1 MTKKVAVYARVST
14 NEQSVDLQVKELKNY
29 IKQQGWEIFSIYEDK
44 RTGTNANRPQFKKMI
59 EDAESGSFDTVI
71 CWKLDRLFRSL
82 KDLINTLN
90 YFASKDISFI
100 ALKDNIDLTT
110 SSGRLMM
117 HIIGAFAEFEASI
130 IRERVVSGLNAAKE
144 KGVKLGRPKL
154 RNDELIHSL
163 RDQGMTYK
171 QIKDLTNYSE
181 GTIANS
187 LKKKGV

>member
-1 MTKKVAVYARVST
+1 MDFKRYKPQ
-14 NEQSVDLQVKELKNY
+14 QSVDLQVNELKSY
-29 IKQQGWEIFSIYEDK
+29 IKQQDWTIYRIYEDK
-44 RTGTNANRPQFKKMI
+44 RTGTNANRPQFKQML
-59 EDAESGSFDTVI
+59 EDAEEGNFDTVI

-100 ALKDNIDLTT
+100 ALKDNIDMTT
-110 SSGRLMM
+110 PSGRLMT
-117 HIIGAFAEFEASI
+117 HVIGAFAEFEASI
-130 IRERVVSGLNAAKE
+130 IRERVVSGLKAAKE
-144 KGVKLGRPKL
+144 NGVKLGRPKL

-163 RDQGMTYK
+163 RGQGMTYR